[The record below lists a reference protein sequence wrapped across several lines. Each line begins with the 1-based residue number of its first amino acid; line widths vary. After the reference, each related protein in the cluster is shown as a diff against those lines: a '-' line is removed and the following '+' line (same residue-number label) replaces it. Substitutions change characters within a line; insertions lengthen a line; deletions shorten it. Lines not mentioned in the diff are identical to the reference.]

1 MPAHLASSCLPS
13 SRPPEPIAYCCE
25 RWWETKSHKSW
36 EDTRQT
42 AAAAATG
49 CTCCCLLLGTY
60 CLWASNIA
68 AAVTAKILR
77 SPSEFVARVWIDTN
91 WWDPFGGC
99 FSQFTTQILH
109 RSASRSDLFFE
120 CGFLLLLRM
129 RIIVWKRLF
138 RVEAISS
145 VRRWR
150 FANSLLLWHLRI
162 EFSIWGTKRA
172 MYFDNCSLLP
182 NDVTDR
188 FSLPSAP
195 RAQARNLRPR
205 LKVKT
210 ATQNSNPKQQV

>member
-91 WWDPFGGC
+91 WWDPLRRVLFAIYYSDFAPFC
-99 FSQFTTQILH
+99 FSF
-109 RSASRSDLFFE
+109 
-120 CGFLLLLRM
+120 GFVFRM
-129 RIIVWKRLF
+129 RLSTPTAHAHNRLETTF
-138 RVEAISS
+138 PCRGNQQRSS
-145 VRRWR
+145 LEICQ
-150 FANSLLLWHLRI
+150 FAP
-162 EFSIWGTKRA
+162 F
-172 MYFDNCSLLP
+172 
-182 NDVTDR
+182 V
-188 FSLPSAP
+188 AP
-195 RAQARNLRPR
+195 QNWVFNLRD
-205 LKVKT
+205 KT
-210 ATQNSNPKQQV
+210 CDVLWQLFTSTQWCDWSFFSSFCAARSS